1 MNIEPGTRTGRRA
14 GSCSRVHSRSK
25 PASLGT
31 SIPKEDAAA
40 GGMASFLSF
49 AGAVSLRLRRDSGR
63 SRTKQTGALVLAI
76 HRQVHAESSR
86 TSMST
91 STSTLTSTLT
101 STMNEPFQ
109 VKHFHRHL
117 SGEQR
122 NIPVGVM
129 QAVLMHALQLR
140 RSCREVFLLCDIQRH
155 SLADA
160 AMILGISQVVAKR
173 RLRLARRR
181 MNDVIERLCGPI
193 REVAGPKSE

>member
-1 MNIEPGTRTGRRA
+1 
-14 GSCSRVHSRSK
+14 
-25 PASLGT
+25 
-31 SIPKEDAAA
+31 
-40 GGMASFLSF
+40 
-49 AGAVSLRLRRDSGR
+49 
-63 SRTKQTGALVLAI
+63 
-76 HRQVHAESSR
+76 
-86 TSMST
+86 MST
-91 STSTLTSTLT
+91 STSTLI

-109 VKHFHRHL
+109 VKDFHRHL

-122 NIPVGVM
+122 NIPAGVI

-193 REVAGPKSE
+193 RDVAGPRSE

>member
-1 MNIEPGTRTGRRA
+1 MLVVQRQKHDE
-14 GSCSRVHSRSK
+14 
-25 PASLGT
+25 
-31 SIPKEDAAA
+31 
-40 GGMASFLSF
+40 
-49 AGAVSLRLRRDSGR
+49 SG
-63 SRTKQTGALVLAI
+63 
-76 HRQVHAESSR
+76 R
-86 TSMST
+86 TSMATSISTVT
-91 STSTLTSTLT
+91 STSI

-109 VKHFHRHL
+109 VKDFRRHL
-117 SGEQR
+117 SGKHR
-122 NIPVGVM
+122 SIPAGVI

-193 REVAGPKSE
+193 RDVAGPRSE